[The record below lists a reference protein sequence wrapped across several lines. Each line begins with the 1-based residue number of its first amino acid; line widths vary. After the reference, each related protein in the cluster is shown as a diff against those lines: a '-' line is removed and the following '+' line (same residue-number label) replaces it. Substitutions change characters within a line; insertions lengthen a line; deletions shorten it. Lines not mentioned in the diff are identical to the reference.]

1 MPIKNYNYWN
11 SEVALD
17 KYAKARTWNERFR
30 SEVFFLEQIME
41 TGMSILDVG
50 CANGDLYVGLKE
62 KYSSVEY
69 TGLDVAENLL
79 EKARLICPEVEFIH
93 GNLLENNPFGKD
105 DKFDLVTA
113 TGVLQHEQEF
123 SSLVQSMLDLSNNYV
138 LVDLKLFHT
147 HETICD
153 VNKAYCDHDSIIY
166 FIVYNIRDLI
176 GRFLQWD
183 CIRSISFFGYY
194 SGINESVRFSE
205 VIDEPVCST
214 HVLLTKKQAE
224 DENLH
229 IELNLPKQ
237 LIKKA
242 II

>member
-1 MPIKNYNYWN
+1 MSIDKYDYWN
-11 SEVALD
+11 SEVAVE
-17 KYAKARTWNERFR
+17 KYSEVRTWDERFR
-30 SEVFFLEQIME
+30 SEKFFLERIME
-41 TGMSILDVG
+41 SGMSVLDVG

-62 KYSSVEY
+62 KYSIVKY
-69 TGLDVAENLL
+69 TGIDVAENLL
-79 EKARLICPEVEFIH
+79 EKARVICRDADFIH
-93 GNLLENNPFGKD
+93 GNLLEDNPFGKD

-123 SSLVQSMLDLSNNYV
+123 SSLVQSMLELSNNYV

-153 VNKAYCDHDSIIY
+153 INKAYCDHDSKIY

-205 VIDEPVCST
+205 VIDEPVCSS
-214 HVLLTKKQAE
+214 HVLLTIKHAE
-224 DENLH
+224 DENIH

-237 LIKKA
+237 FIKKA
-242 II
+242 FI